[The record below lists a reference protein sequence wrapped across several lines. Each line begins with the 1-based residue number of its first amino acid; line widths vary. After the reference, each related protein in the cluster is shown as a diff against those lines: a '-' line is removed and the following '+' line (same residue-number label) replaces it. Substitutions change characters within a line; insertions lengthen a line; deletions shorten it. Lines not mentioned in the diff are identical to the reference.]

1 MPTMA
6 DGPSGR
12 PPLSDTGR
20 KQVRPLDSPLVLLV
34 EGDPRVAE
42 ALATALRVEG
52 LQTVGCRHAA
62 DGVEAVAFHRPSVV
76 VVDVGTD
83 DGRGWDVVA
92 EARER
97 GRVPT
102 IVLDGEGD
110 ASVRP
115 AAYTAGADDVI
126 AAPFDP
132 AEVAA
137 RVQALVRRGRPE
149 ERVAQIL
156 RHADLVM
163 DVSAHEVRVGGR
175 PVVLTAQQFAI
186 LRVLLEARG
195 GTLER
200 DQLIARTESLDVEPP
215 SDRAIDLHVTRL
227 RRRLGDD
234 ARHPRYVESVYGV
247 GYRLAPTNG
256 ADADGLAMQAS
267 TVLDALPDA
276 VLLVDDG
283 LRVRFANAAAARL
296 FGVTRSAFS
305 GQRCAAMLQCRSCNG
320 AVLDGPRC
328 FGRAVLGG
336 HAALRDT
343 PAVLRGPDGALPV
356 SLSYGS
362 LDATEGD
369 RMLTITIR
377 PRTDDQD

>member
-1 MPTMA
+1 MH
-6 DGPSGR
+6 
-12 PPLSDTGR
+12 
-20 KQVRPLDSPLVLLV
+20 PLDSPLVLIV
-34 EGDPRVAE
+34 EGDPRAAE
-42 ALATALRVEG
+42 AIATALRVEG

-62 DGVEAVAFHRPSVV
+62 TGVEAVAFHRPSVV
-76 VVDVGTD
+76 VVDVATD

-92 EARER
+92 EARDR

-102 IVLDGEGD
+102 VVLDREGD
-110 ASVRP
+110 PSVRR

-126 AAPFDP
+126 GAPIDP
-132 AEVAA
+132 LEVAA

-149 ERVAQIL
+149 ERAAQVL

-163 DVSAHEVRVGGR
+163 DISAHEVRVAGR

-195 GTLER
+195 ATLER
-200 DQLIARTESLDVEPP
+200 DQLIARTVSLDVEPP

-247 GYRLAPTNG
+247 GYRLAPSDGG
-256 ADADGLAMQAS
+256 AADGLGLQAS

-276 VLLVDDG
+276 VLVVDDG
-283 LRVRFANAAAARL
+283 LKVRFANVAATNL
-296 FGVTRSAFS
+296 FGVARSAFA
-305 GQRCAAMLQCRSCNG
+305 GQRCATVLECRSCSG

-343 PAVLRGPDGALPV
+343 PAVMRGPDGGLPV

-362 LDATEGD
+362 LDAAEGD
-369 RMLTITIR
+369 RMITITVR
-377 PRTDDQD
+377 PRSADPS